1 MGQVVDL
8 RRRDVARG
16 QRVKVHRRYHGS
28 VLVIVTDGL
37 KQGFV
42 FEPGTVILDYEA
54 DPGLHPRDPRQMT
67 MTITGIGR
75 MAASLDLP
83 VGGPE
88 LPPEAATTR
97 ERPPSC

>member
-8 RRRDVARG
+8 RRRDIAHH
-16 QRVKVHRRYHGS
+16 QTVKVHRRYHGS

-54 DPGLHPRDPRQMT
+54 DPGSHPRDPRQMT

-75 MAASLDLP
+75 MAAAMDF
-83 VGGPE
+83 
-88 LPPEAATTR
+88 PPDAPALNR
-97 ERPPSC
+97 

>member
-8 RRRDVARG
+8 RRRDVASH

-28 VLVIVTDGL
+28 VLVIVTDWL

-54 DPGLHPRDPRQMT
+54 DPGSRPRDPRQMT
-67 MTITGIGR
+67 MTITGLGR
-75 MAASLDLP
+75 MAAALDFPGETPALP
-83 VGGPE
+83 SG
-88 LPPEAATTR
+88 
-97 ERPPSC
+97 